1 MKRMLVNATQQE
13 ELRVAMVDGQK
24 LYDLDIEVPSREQ
37 RKANIYKGRITR
49 IEPSLEAA
57 FVDYG
62 AQRHGFLPLK
72 EISPEYFI
80 RQPEPGA
87 RVNIRDVLRENQEIV
102 VQVEKEERG
111 TKGAALTTYVSLAG
125 RFLVLMPN
133 NPGAGGVSRR
143 ITGEDRDIVRQ
154 SLEELNPPEGMGCI
168 VRTAGV
174 GRSIEELRWDLD
186 YLLRVWETILQVVV
200 TRPAPFLIYQEGNAI
215 VRALRD
221 YYSTEIGEILI
232 DDPKVYQEALEFMER
247 VLPESV
253 RKLKLYEDPTVPLFT
268 RFQIESQI
276 ESAFAHKVQLPS
288 GGSIVIDH
296 TEALTAID
304 INSARSTK
312 GEDIEE
318 TALTTNLEAADEIAR
333 QLRIRDLGG
342 LVVIDFIDMGPHRNQ
357 REVENRLR
365 EAVKQDRARIQIGRI
380 SRFGLLELSRQ
391 RLRPSLE
398 ESTQSVCP
406 RCNGTGNVRGVESL
420 ALAILRLVGEEARKE
435 RTAKVIATLPVD
447 VANYVLNEKRE
458 WVQTIQERNNVQIV
472 LIGNPD
478 MDTPNYAIRRVRD
491 DEAHLPENTV
501 SSYKMIEPKEDPSV
515 AYEEIKRVVK
525 TEEAA
530 ISKVLPAT
538 PAPQP
543 PPPAPVKRSEPSI
556 WQRMFGWLNGGGSTE
571 PEAKPSTRDGRKSG
585 SSRRDGRGGTSE
597 RRGRNE
603 RDRSNQQRR
612 GRGRSDGAAQTKSR
626 DGGNGQG
633 AKPGRDQGKPRDA
646 APQNGSSRESGRD
659 ASNADS
665 GSGRHAHAEAQPA
678 QNGQPQAGGSASQGG
693 SRRRSRGRRR
703 SGGAGQDERNTR
715 QTDAASAASAANAE
729 PAEAGESAAQPIDAA
744 ARSAEASADAAD
756 GRRSG
761 GGERRGNG
769 RRRRERA
776 EAAPTGADEPGRGEQ
791 SGDGEQRRRGGHE
804 RAEHGERADAVPE
817 ARAERREPDTRT
829 EDREPNV
836 RTEGREPDPRAE
848 SRGPE
853 DRPERPE
860 PRHRSEHRS
869 SESPA
874 ERGPAAQPEERRARD
889 AGETAGGSSDA
900 GRPQPTSEAA
910 SREPARVPEV
920 APPAGRASNGS
931 GAGGDDER
939 APRRAE
945 EDRADTP
952 RSEPRTQAPESRTE
966 PAAEPP
972 GKEASA

>member
-1 MKRMLVNATQQE
+1 M
-13 ELRVAMVDGQK
+13 AMVDGQK

-80 RQPEPGA
+80 RQPEPGT
-87 RVNIRDVLRENQEIV
+87 RVNIREVLRENQEIV

-143 ITGEDRDIVRQ
+143 ITGEDREIVRQ

-186 YLLRVWETILQVVV
+186 YLLRVWESILQVVV

-221 YYSTEIGEILI
+221 YYSSEIGEILI

-247 VLPESV
+247 VLPQSV

-318 TALTTNLEAADEIAR
+318 TALNTNLEAADEIAR

-342 LVVIDFIDMGPHRNQ
+342 LIVIDFIDMGPHRNQ

-406 RCNGTGNVRGVESL
+406 RCNGTGNVRSVESL

-435 RTAKVIATLPVD
+435 RTAKVIAQLPVD
-447 VANYVLNEKRE
+447 VSNYLLNEKRE
-458 WVQTIQERNNVQIV
+458 WVHTIQERNNVQIV

-478 MDTPNYAIRRVRD
+478 METPNYSIKRVRD
-491 DEAHLPENTV
+491 DEAYLPENSAT
-501 SSYKMIEPKEDPSV
+501 SYKMVTPKEDPSL
-515 AYEEIKRVVK
+515 AYEEIKRAVK
-525 TEEAA
+525 AEEAA
-530 ISKVLPAT
+530 VQNVLPAT

-543 PPPAPVKRSEPSI
+543 PPPQPAKRTEPSL
-556 WQRMFGWLNGGGSTE
+556 WQRMFGWLNGGGGAGATE
-571 PEAKPSTRDGRKSG
+571 ESKPKAREGRKSG
-585 SSRRDGRGGTSE
+585 AASGRDARADGGE
-597 RRGRNE
+597 RRGRGGE
-603 RDRSNQQRR
+603 RERSSGQRR
-612 GRGRSDGAAQTKSR
+612 GRGGRAEGSAQGKASR

-633 AKPGRDQGKPRDA
+633 AKSGRDQSGK
-646 APQNGSSRESGRD
+646 SRESAANGSARESARNGARDTAQAAGGR
-659 ASNADS
+659 
-665 GSGRHAHAEAQPA
+665 
-678 QNGQPQAGGSASQGG
+678 QNHEGQPDQASGGQGS
-693 SRRRSRGRRR
+693 SRRRSRRRR
-703 SGGAGQDERNTR
+703 GGGQDERAR
-715 QTDAASAASAANAE
+715 QADAVAGEHSTQPDASGRGRPDADTSRADARGAEAPRTSVEAAE
-729 PAEAGESAAQPIDAA
+729 PGPD
-744 ARSAEASADAAD
+744 
-756 GRRSG
+756 
-761 GGERRGNG
+761 
-769 RRRRERA
+769 RRERD
-776 EAAPTGADEPGRGEQ
+776 GGDEHRER
-791 SGDGEQRRRGGHE
+791 DRGGDE
-804 RAEHGERADAVPE
+804 RRERDDGGDEHRDKPE
-817 ARAERREPDTRT
+817 ARQGRAGEHA
-829 EDREPNV
+829 DRSESAGSAHSGNGESRPEQ
-836 RTEGREPDPRAE
+836 TPDP
-848 SRGPE
+848 
-853 DRPERPE
+853 
-860 PRHRSEHRS
+860 
-869 SESPA
+869 
-874 ERGPAAQPEERRARD
+874 
-889 AGETAGGSSDA
+889 A
-900 GRPQPTSEAA
+900 GRP
-910 SREPARVPEV
+910 
-920 APPAGRASNGS
+920 AG
-931 GAGGDDER
+931 E
-939 APRRAE
+939 
-945 EDRADTP
+945 
-952 RSEPRTQAPESRTE
+952 RSEPAVTPLEPPRAKQPE
-966 PAAEPP
+966 PAVAVEP
-972 GKEASA
+972 GKEASASG